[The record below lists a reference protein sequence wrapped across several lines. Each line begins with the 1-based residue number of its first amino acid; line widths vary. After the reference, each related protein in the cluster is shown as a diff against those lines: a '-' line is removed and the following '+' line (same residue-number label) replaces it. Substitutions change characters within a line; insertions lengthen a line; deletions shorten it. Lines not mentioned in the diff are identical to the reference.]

1 MAFELRL
8 LRCAL
13 AVAEH
18 RNFGRAAKSL
28 RVTQPTMSRS
38 IQELEVLAGT
48 RLFDRFPDGVQPTDA
63 GALFLQQAKDLLTRA
78 SDLEREMDLLRGVEK
93 GELRIGSGTF
103 PSSMYVDRA
112 LARLLREHPAVHVSV
127 ANENWA
133 TLLPLLRKREL
144 DLAIIDITAAEADP
158 EMRVIKLENHQGYF
172 VMRPG
177 HPVLKLKREKRV
189 DESFHYPFVTTARF
203 PTDVFKRL
211 AEALV
216 GPLKDTSRRKV
227 LSTIT
232 CESLA
237 MMKTIVMGSDAISI
251 LPVNVV
257 FDEVR
262 AGKLAALP
270 APDWVRANFG
280 IVHLAH
286 RSLSPVAEEMVRL
299 VQEADAELLKWEKQN
314 ASVVRRMK
322 H

>member
-1 MAFELRL
+1 MG
-8 LRCAL
+8 
-13 AVAEH
+13 AE
-18 RNFGRAAKSL
+18 
-28 RVTQPTMSRS
+28 
-38 IQELEVLAGT
+38 I
-48 RLFDRFPDGVQPTDA
+48 TDA
-63 GALFLQQAKDLLTRA
+63 GSLFLQHAKELTKRA

-112 LARLLREHPAVHVSV
+112 LARLLREHPGVHISV
-127 ANENWA
+127 VNENWA
-133 TLLPLLRKREL
+133 ALLPLLRKREL
-144 DLAIIDITAAEADP
+144 DFAVIDSTAAEADP
-158 EMRVIKLENHQGYF
+158 EMHVLKLENHRGYF
-172 VMRPG
+172 VMRSG
-177 HPVLKLKREKRV
+177 HPVLKLQKANRIHETLQ
-189 DESFHYPFVTTARF
+189 YPLVTTARF
-203 PTDVFKRL
+203 PTEVFKRL

-216 GPLKDTSRRKV
+216 GRQKGTTMPKILYSV
-227 LSTIT
+227 T

-237 MMKTIVMGSDAISI
+237 MMKTIVIGSDAISI
-251 LPVNVV
+251 LPLNVV

-262 AGKLAALP
+262 AGKLAAIP

-314 ASVVRRMK
+314 AGAVRRMR